1 MTKRGDYDVGYGK
14 PPRHSQFVPGQSGFK
29 GRKRRKSETQAQ
41 MIARV
46 RDELVTINGET
57 MTKYE
62 LAVRSV
68 IAQTVK
74 SGKPRDLKALFDLL
88 GQYGA
93 MPEVEAAEEARAQG
107 EAVVQKLMD
116 HFNKIMDIDPLDA
129 EAVDRLNELETKL
142 VLGCE
147 HCGPRLRD
155 NWKAPDYRARL
166 ERYGGSSIHK
176 SALESRRDGSSG

>member
-1 MTKRGDYDVGYGK
+1 
-14 PPRHSQFVPGQSGFK
+14 
-29 GRKRRKSETQAQ
+29 

-74 SGKPRDLKALFDLL
+74 SGKPRDLKVLLDLL

-93 MPEVEAAEEARAQG
+93 MPQVEAAEEARAQG
-107 EAVVQKLMD
+107 QAVAQKLMD
-116 HFNKIMDIDPLDA
+116 YFNKTNDIDPLDA
-129 EAVDRLNELETKL
+129 TAVDRLNELETRL
-142 VLGCE
+142 VLGCA
-147 HCGPRLRD
+147 HCGPKLRD
-155 NWKAPDYRARL
+155 NWKTADYRARL

-176 SALESRRDGSSG
+176 SVLNSRPEGKSG